1 MMFLTKK
8 LKEEQY
14 FNEILKGK
22 IDIGIQRKTISL
34 KEFFHRL
41 WSRSSIWP
49 IDYWEYTN
57 YNRL

>member
-41 WSRSSIWP
+41 
-49 IDYWEYTN
+49 
-57 YNRL
+57 